1 MNKYESYY
9 QKESIHIKRKG
20 QCKERAN
27 PKTSEQKIHHEE
39 SYDSPSHQEKC
50 DLIKENEYFL
60 KKSTHEK
67 NLLV

>member
-20 QCKERAN
+20 QCKEK
-27 PKTSEQKIHHEE
+27 PISKTSEQKIQHEK
-39 SYDSPSHQEKC
+39 SHNPPSHQEKC
-50 DLIKENEYFL
+50 DFIKENEYFL
-60 KKSTHEK
+60 KKSPPEK